1 MRPRQMIRRPSLAR
15 ATQVPCGSALKG
27 CIQSTPYVRPLAG
40 LSVFCEPFC
49 EATPGHNGLSA
60 FDVPI
65 RRRFQG
71 GICAIAMFVSILA
84 CPAASAGPPFLTDDP
99 EPVAFRYAEINLI
112 GQQTRAAAGIA
123 GSGTG
128 EVNIGCA
135 AETQCHIAVPLAFDQ
150 RAGGRS
156 REGLGDIELGVKH
169 RFLNRSADGWSAAVY
184 PTFVLPTG
192 DAGRGLGNG
201 RVQLLLPLWVQLS
214 SGPWSWDAGAARLI
228 NRAPAARD
236 SWFTGLLGRRSVGHR
251 LSLGAELFH
260 RSSTA
265 AGEPPTTGFNVG
277 AIVKLASQQNL
288 LISAGRSLARVEASR
303 RSLFLAYQLEL

>member
-1 MRPRQMIRRPSLAR
+1 
-15 ATQVPCGSALKG
+15 
-27 CIQSTPYVRPLAG
+27 
-40 LSVFCEPFC
+40 
-49 EATPGHNGLSA
+49 
-60 FDVPI
+60 
-65 RRRFQG
+65 
-71 GICAIAMFVSILA
+71 MFVLNLA
-84 CPAASAGPPFLTDDP
+84 CTAAMAGPPFLTDDP
-99 EPVAFRYAEINLI
+99 EPVAFRHAEINLI
-112 GQQTRAAAGIA
+112 GQQTRAAAGVA

-156 REGLGDIELGVKH
+156 REGLGDIELGVKY
-169 RFLNRSADGWSAAVY
+169 RFLNRSADGWSAAFY

-192 DAGRGLGNG
+192 DPGRGLGNG
-201 RVQLLLPLWVQLS
+201 RGQLLLPLWVQLS

-236 SWFTGLLGRRSVGHR
+236 SWFTGLLGRRSIGHR

-277 AIVKLASQQNL
+277 AIVKLTPQQNL
-288 LISAGRSLARVEASR
+288 LISAGRSLAHAEANR